1 MLDVVTLGE
10 SMILLTPLSQGRMR
24 YADLYR
30 RSLAG
35 AESNV
40 AIGLARLGLRAGW
53 ISQVG
58 ADEFGAYIVAQIRGE
73 GVDVSRVRVD
83 PQAPT
88 GLYFKEFRRPGETHV
103 WYYRRG
109 SAASRLSP
117 ECVDWDYVRSAK
129 ILHLTGITPA
139 LSDSCAATVRR
150 AIAEAR
156 SAGVQVS
163 FDPNIRLKLW
173 SAEDAR
179 RFILDILPQVD
190 ILLPG
195 RDEAQLLV
203 GPGEPEA
210 LCRHLRALGPS
221 VIGLKLGSAG
231 AAAADASGV
240 YFAPSPPV
248 TVVDTIGAGDGF
260 AAAFLACRLK
270 GYTLPQT
277 VALAAAAGALV
288 TTVSGDVEGLPTW
301 DELMAC
307 VQQSGA
313 LGDVR

>member
-10 SMILLTPLSQGRMR
+10 GMILLTALSQGRMR
-24 YADLYR
+24 YAHLFQ
-30 RSLAG
+30 RSFAG

-40 AIGLARLGLRAGW
+40 AIGLARLGLQAGW

-58 ADEFGAYIVAQIRGE
+58 ADEFGAYLITRIRGE

-83 PQAPT
+83 PEAPT
-88 GLYFKEFRRPGETHV
+88 GVYFKEFRRPGETHV

-109 SAASRLSP
+109 SAASRLAP
-117 ECVDWDYVRSAK
+117 DGVDWDYVRSAK
-129 ILHLTGITPA
+129 IVHLTGITPA

-156 SAGVQVS
+156 AAGVQVS

-173 SAEDAR
+173 TADAAR

-190 ILLPG
+190 IILPG
-195 RDEAQLLV
+195 LDEARLLV

-210 LCRHLRALGPS
+210 LCRRLLEKGPS
-221 VIGLKLGSAG
+221 VVGLKMG
-231 AAAADASGV
+231 ATGAVAADAAGV
-240 YFAPSPPV
+240 YFASAPSV

-260 AAAFLACRLK
+260 AAAFLACYLK
-270 GYTLPQT
+270 GYPLAQT
-277 VALAAAAGALV
+277 VSLAAAAGALV
-288 TTVSGDVEGLPTW
+288 TTVSGDIEGLPTW
-301 DELMAC
+301 DELVMFAE
-307 VQQSGA
+307 QMGA
-313 LGDVR
+313 PGDVR